1 MTKFLITLVAYFI
14 LFVAADIG
22 VPKEY
27 QLEIFTGKWWLRIVL
42 FAIAGMIIEYAA
54 KHHG

>member
-14 LFVAADIG
+14 LFAAADIG

-27 QLEIFTGKWWLRIVL
+27 QIEIFTGKWWLRIVL